1 MWGTSSFRSAVAVLA
16 VVAAGCGGSAAG
28 GDADPAMAVPA
39 DALVYVEALVRP
51 EGPQREEAVE
61 AAGKVLLTDDP
72 EGDIRKRLEE
82 ELEFDY
88 ERDVEPWLGDRVGFW
103 TRDEVDG
110 GALLLAA
117 TDTEEA
123 DASLEAATQRGSAGV
138 TERSHRGIDYRVQD
152 HGMAWGV
159 VDDFVVVGTE
169 PALKRTIDAV
179 EGDSLAEADRYTDAV
194 DDLDEERLAHVWVDS
209 PGLFELARE
218 RDPEL
223 NQLGALV
230 PFDEMPPVAASFAA
244 NGDALTVETQVRG
257 IDRSGFAPLLSSGGT
272 PLLQELPGDAW
283 FAAGTADAGEALR
296 KTIDQFGGAIGGLAL
311 RGEVQRRTGLDLDRD
326 LLDWIG
332 HVGFF
337 VRGTTPETVDGGLVI
352 RPTDE
357 ERATDA
363 FPRLVGAIQVA
374 SGARARPVDVAGAD
388 QAFALTLEAKQLVLA
403 RGSGLVVATLG
414 REAAEAALGSSDR
427 LGDGDVYE
435 ESEELVGMEPT
446 LLVSMPELIELA
458 AADDDPD
465 FETARPYLE
474 QLTVIAAGF
483 VADGDRAIGRVAA
496 GLK

>member
-1 MWGTSSFRSAVAVLA
+1 VLA
-16 VVAAGCGGSAAG
+16 VVAAGCGGGAAG
-28 GDADPAMAVPA
+28 GDADPASAVPA
-39 DALVYVEALVRP
+39 DALLYVEALVRP
-51 EGPQREEAVE
+51 EGSQREQALE

-72 EGDIRKRLEE
+72 AGEIRKRLEE
-82 ELEFDY
+82 ELELDY
-88 ERDVEPWLGDRVGFW
+88 ERDVEPWLGDRVAFW
-103 TRDEVDG
+103 MRDEADG
-110 GALLLAA
+110 GAAVLAA

-123 DASLEAATQRGSAGV
+123 GASLEAAAQRGSGTV
-138 TERSHRGIDYRVQD
+138 TDRSHRGVDYRVQD

-194 DDLDEERLAHVWVDS
+194 DGLDEDRLAHVWVDS

-218 RDPEL
+218 HDPEL

-257 IDRSGFAPLLSSGGT
+257 IDRSGLAPLLSSGGT

-283 FAAGTADAGEALR
+283 FAGGTADAGEALR
-296 KTIDQFGGAIGGLAL
+296 ETIDQFGGAIGGLAL
-311 RGEVQRRTGLDLDRD
+311 RGEVKRRTGLDLDRD

-352 RPTDE
+352 QPTDE
-357 ERATDA
+357 ERAADA
-363 FPRLVGAIQVA
+363 FGRIVGAVQVA

-388 QAFALTLEAKQLVLA
+388 QAFELTLQAKQLVLA
-403 RGSGLVVATLG
+403 RGSGLVVVTRG
-414 REAAEAALGSSDR
+414 REAAAAALGSGDR
-427 LGDGDVYE
+427 LGDGDVYGDAE
-435 ESEELVGMEPT
+435 DLVGMEPS
-446 LLVSMPELIELA
+446 LLVSMPQLVELA
-458 AADDDPD
+458 AADADPD
-465 FETARPYLE
+465 FERARPYLE
-474 QLTVIAAGF
+474 PFTMIAAGF
-483 VADGDRAIGRVAA
+483 AADGDKAIGRVAA
-496 GLK
+496 GLR